1 MSNIKNFLF
10 KLSQGLFEYIL
21 LFPIFLMIGVYII
34 PEELLWIWLAMIP
47 CLFLLGLLFRSI
59 FYQQAWWVYA
69 LYSLLIGISSSL
81 LFEKNMLFVIIVAM
95 IHPIIVYR
103 GIMYVGRSR
112 EELIQVSFLW
122 VGGPIIYFVSFFFFH
137 FIEMLNQ
144 YKQLLTIFGI
154 VMLVITMFLSNSD
167 HLKSSTLS
175 KDKKPFISRNIKNQN
190 RVFLIITLGLIF
202 LIANGRMIRDGFWN
216 MIRSI
221 IQWLVNLGSSTEG
234 EEIIGEEPP
243 PADFAPPFPEE
254 DKGPSIIAEFLE
266 LVMTYV
272 MYVFL
277 GFAAI
282 ILILL
287 LIKKTREIIINA
299 AKKLIAFLKQ
309 LGNQFNKEVE
319 DVQYVDEKESVFNW
333 DEWKAKQQEKVKG
346 FMKNIFKRKQ
356 SWDTLSNDQ
365 KVRFI
370 YKHFLSQHSLQS
382 YHSSFTPR
390 EIIEKIQG
398 NLEAGDEE
406 LAIKLRDAYEQVRY
420 GEKQIED
427 TVIQE
432 IYSVIQDQ

>member
-21 LFPIFLMIGVYII
+21 LFLIFLMIGVYII

-137 FIEMLNQ
+137 FVEMLNQ

-221 IQWLVNLGSSTEG
+221 IQWLVNLGSGTEG
-234 EEIIGEEPP
+234 EDIMGEEPP

-319 DVQYVDEKESVFNW
+319 DVQYVDEKESVFN
-333 DEWKAKQQEKVKG
+333 
-346 FMKNIFKRKQ
+346 
-356 SWDTLSNDQ
+356 
-365 KVRFI
+365 
-370 YKHFLSQHSLQS
+370 
-382 YHSSFTPR
+382 
-390 EIIEKIQG
+390 
-398 NLEAGDEE
+398 
-406 LAIKLRDAYEQVRY
+406 
-420 GEKQIED
+420 
-427 TVIQE
+427 
-432 IYSVIQDQ
+432 